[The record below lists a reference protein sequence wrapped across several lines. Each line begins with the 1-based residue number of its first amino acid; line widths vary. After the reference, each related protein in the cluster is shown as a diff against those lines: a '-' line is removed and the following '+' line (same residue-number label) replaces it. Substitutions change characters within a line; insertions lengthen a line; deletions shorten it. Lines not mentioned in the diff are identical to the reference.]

1 MSLLDNIMSANKLG
15 IPSDG
20 FLSGIFQSVKAS
32 DDNWFR
38 NFFMDKNKVL
48 CYRRAENIRARISVL
63 ADCRETV
70 LRAAPSDSVLTDHP
84 GFDRT
89 YAAVAYA

>member
-32 DDNWFR
+32 DDNSFR

-48 CYRRAENIRARISVL
+48 CYRRAEDIMAGQESACWLTAARPSCVL
-63 ADCRETV
+63 
-70 LRAAPSDSVLTDHP
+70 HP
-84 GFDRT
+84 VT
-89 YAAVAYA
+89 AS